1 MTSALTIEQ
10 CEQLSANFEA
20 AFPNFAFIITTNQIW
35 STSGY
40 EGNMLVNHLGL
51 RIIKMNKR
59 PNAPNITEDEL
70 KEKCF
75 MWVYDSKGVKDAGE
89 RRDLLKGKLQ

>member
-1 MTSALTIEQ
+1 
-10 CEQLSANFEA
+10 
-20 AFPNFAFIITTNQIW
+20 
-35 STSGY
+35 
-40 EGNMLVNHLGL
+40 MLVNHLGL

-75 MWVYDSKGVKDAGE
+75 MWVYDSMGIKDAGE